1 MLQNFESMIKYIEM
15 EDFMKKKTNKLGYSI
30 FSLALALSLPLNASA
45 TENLTKPENTT
56 EPTNQ
61 VDQVEEANPTE
72 DTNLITEEDIDTTTT
87 ETPAP
92 VQIQNPAPV
101 SSPVIRQT
109 LPEDK
114 NENYISQK
122 GNEAENKERPFKV
135 NVHDILNPESR
146 LKKEQIGVT
155 NHFTLNYG
163 LGIVGDGLNKEYT
176 ISFFALKDSQIESL
190 NLKNYIADGVVT
202 TEGEKREKETK
213 EIENDDYK
221 GYVIK
226 TKITNTGSVALHVK
240 FDEKAEPGD
249 YSLYYLVEMGGEKVL
264 GKIDIKIERADKYD
278 FFVSRDEV
286 VRDYE
291 NYNEEKVNPFLNL
304 PFSKYLLND
313 TEDDKNLSDYIDAKK
328 SNEDDKIL
336 KISYIDPTSDEEKVE
351 VIENTEEY
359 KIPANSLAKLEVVDK
374 AEGDDLIKSSDVKAE
389 EVTDSTQKDEEV
401 SHTGEHGEIK
411 SLISLLN
418 TQTNAIN
425 ATIADVEA
433 DLKESKDNKEEQE
446 KSSENPKAET
456 KKEEINQKSSHTED
470 ELKKAMA
477 HIDRLL
483 EEKKRS
489 ILFVNDNY
497 DETEAEIIGLSMILR
512 EQTEKIETLI
522 QQALLD
528 NELDNLEEL
537 EKKNPDQ
544 ANEEYKRL
552 ANLLKQAEDTTDRAN
567 EKLIE
572 LDEINQA
579 DLNTNPLIRAKK
591 GEKVAVLNLGEL
603 TPITRIDD
611 LTHDSPN
618 ESERDF
624 SKNLEQKVARAVTKV
639 ETVTLTKDDDA
650 KTKESP
656 KTEDKKED
664 ENKNVIVVDKDAKEA
679 DKKDDKDQKVNKNLS
694 LPIFKRYLR
703 RLKGR
708 K

>member
-1 MLQNFESMIKYIEM
+1 M
-15 EDFMKKKTNKLGYSI
+15 EDFMKNKTNKLGYGI
-30 FSLALALSLPLNASA
+30 LSLALALSLPLNASA
-45 TENLTKPENTT
+45 TENLTKLENTS
-56 EPTNQ
+56 EPTSQ
-61 VDQVEEANPTE
+61 VDQVEEANSTE

-92 VQIQNPAPV
+92 AQIQNQAPV

-122 GNEAENKERPFKV
+122 GNEAENKERPFTV

-226 TKITNTGSVALHVK
+226 TKIRNTGSVALDVK

-249 YSLYYLVEMGGEKVL
+249 YSLYYVVEMGGEKVL

-291 NYNEEKVNPFLNL
+291 KYNEEKVNHFLNL
-304 PFSKYLLND
+304 PFSKYLIND
-313 TEDDKNLSDYIDAKK
+313 TKDDKILSDYIDAKK

-351 VIENTEEY
+351 VIDNAEEY
-359 KIPANSLAKLEVVDK
+359 KIPSNSLAKLEVVDK

-433 DLKESKDNKEEQE
+433 DLEESKDNKEEQE

-483 EEKKRS
+483 EEKKKS

-528 NELDNLEEL
+528 NELDSLEEL

-611 LTHDSPN
+611 LTQDSPN

-624 SKNLEQKVARAVTKV
+624 SKNLEQKVARAVKKV
-639 ETVTLTKDDDA
+639 ETVTLTKDDDEKA
-650 KTKESP
+650 KESP
-656 KTEDKKED
+656 KTEDKKAE

-679 DKKDDKDQKVNKNLS
+679 DKKDDKDQKANKNLS
-694 LPIFKRYLR
+694 LPIFERYLR

>member
-1 MLQNFESMIKYIEM
+1 M
-15 EDFMKKKTNKLGYSI
+15 EDFMKNKTNKLGYGI
-30 FSLALALSLPLNASA
+30 LSLALSLSLPLNASA
-45 TENLTKPENTT
+45 TENLTKPENAP
-56 EPTNQ
+56 EPTS
-61 VDQVEEANPTE
+61 QVEEANPTE
-72 DTNLITEEDIDTTTT
+72 NTDLITEEDIDTSTT

-92 VQIQNPAPV
+92 AQTHSPAPV

-109 LPEDK
+109 QAEDK

-122 GNEAENKERPFKV
+122 GNETENKERTFKV

-146 LKKEQIGVT
+146 LKKEQVGVT

-163 LGIVGDGLNKEYT
+163 IGIVGDGLDKEYT
-176 ISFFALKDSQIESL
+176 ISFFALKDSQIELL

-226 TKITNTGSVALHVK
+226 TKITNTGSVALDVK

-249 YSLYYLVEMGGEKVL
+249 YSLYYVVEMGGEKVL

-278 FFVSRDEV
+278 FFISRDEV

-291 NYNEEKVNPFLNL
+291 NYNEEKVNPFTSLS
-304 PFSKYLLND
+304 FSKYLLND
-313 TEDDKNLSDYIDAKK
+313 TGEDKNLSDYIDTKK
-328 SNEDDKIL
+328 SNEDDKVL

-351 VIENTEEY
+351 VVDKAEEY
-359 KIPANSLAKLEVVDK
+359 KIPANSLAKLEVVNK
-374 AEGDDLIKSSDVKAE
+374 ADSHDLIKSSDVKSE
-389 EVTDSTQKDEEV
+389 EITDSTKKDNELA
-401 SHTGEHGEIK
+401 HTGEHGEIK

-433 DLKESKDNKEEQE
+433 DAKKESQDASKDKNENQE
-446 KSSENPKAET
+446 KSSEETKVET
-456 KKEEINQKSSHTED
+456 KKKETNQKSSHTEE

-477 HIDRLL
+477 HVDRLL

-489 ILFVNDNY
+489 ILFVNDAY
-497 DETEAEIIGLSMILR
+497 DETEAEILGLSMVLR
-512 EQTEKIETLI
+512 EQTEKIESLI

-552 ANLLKQAEDTTDRAN
+552 ANLLKQAENTSDKAN

-624 SKNLEQKVARAVTKV
+624 SKNLEQKVARAVKKV

-650 KTKESP
+650 KAKASP
-656 KTEDKKED
+656 KSEAKKED
-664 ENKNVIVVDKDAKEA
+664 ENKNVILVDKKAKET
-679 DKKDDKDQKVNKNLS
+679 DKKENKDQKANKNLS
-694 LPIFKRYLR
+694 LPIFERYLR

>member
-1 MLQNFESMIKYIEM
+1 
-15 EDFMKKKTNKLGYSI
+15 MKNKTNKLGYGI
-30 FSLALALSLPLNASA
+30 LSLALSLSLPLNASA
-45 TENLTKPENTT
+45 TENLTKPENAP
-56 EPTNQ
+56 EPTS
-61 VDQVEEANPTE
+61 QVEEENPTE
-72 DTNLITEEDIDTTTT
+72 NTDLITEEDIDTSTT

-92 VQIQNPAPV
+92 AQTHSPAPV

-109 LPEDK
+109 QAEDK

-122 GNEAENKERPFKV
+122 GNETENKERPFKV

-146 LKKEQIGVT
+146 LKKEKVGAT

-176 ISFFALKDSQIESL
+176 ISFFALKVSQIESL

-213 EIENDDYK
+213 EIENYDYK

-226 TKITNTGSVALHVK
+226 TKITNTGSVALEVK

-249 YSLYYLVEMGGEKVL
+249 CSLYYVVEMGGEKVL

-278 FFVSRDEV
+278 FFISRDEV

-291 NYNEEKVNPFLNL
+291 NYNEEKVNPFSNL

-313 TEDDKNLSDYIDAKK
+313 TGEDKNLSDYIDTKK
-328 SNEDDKIL
+328 SKADDKVL
-336 KISYIDPTSDEEKVE
+336 KISYIDPISDEEKVE
-351 VIENTEEY
+351 VVDKAEEY
-359 KIPANSLAKLEVVDK
+359 KIPANSLAKLEVVNNTDSH
-374 AEGDDLIKSSDVKAE
+374 DLIKSSDVKSE
-389 EVTDSTQKDEEV
+389 EITDSTKKDNEEV
-401 SHTGEHGEIK
+401 HTGEHGEIK

-433 DLKESKDNKEEQE
+433 DAKKESQDASKDKNENQE
-446 KSSENPKAET
+446 KSSEDTKVEV
-456 KKEEINQKSSHTED
+456 KKEETNQKTSNTEE

-477 HIDRLL
+477 HVDRLL

-489 ILFVNDNY
+489 ILFVNDAY
-497 DETEAEIIGLSMILR
+497 DETEAEILGLSMVLR
-512 EQTEKIETLI
+512 EQTEKIESLI

-552 ANLLKQAEDTTDRAN
+552 ANLLKQAENTSDKAN

-624 SKNLEQKVARAVTKV
+624 SKNLEQKVARAVKKV

-650 KTKESP
+650 KAKASP
-656 KTEDKKED
+656 KSEDKKED
-664 ENKNVIVVDKDAKEA
+664 ENKNVILVDKKAKEA
-679 DKKDDKDQKVNKNLS
+679 DKKENKDQKANKNLS
-694 LPIFKRYLR
+694 LPIFERYLR